1 MRKRDVKN
9 RPQVVAF
16 SQNVS
21 PRLLSVA
28 EPEPETEKRK
38 PSRKNTAIKKSKP
51 VSTPQ
56 KVESRKTF
64 ALRYSTSYLEKLDQ
78 LFFSE
83 RTKGRK
89 VTKAALVEEAL
100 DLLFEKYKL

>member
-1 MRKRDVKN
+1 MTLLK
-9 RPQVVAF
+9 Q
-16 SQNVS
+16 SVS

-28 EPEPETEKRK
+28 ETEPEKKK
-38 PSRKNTAIKKSKP
+38 PKTTRKNTAIKKSKP
-51 VSTPQ
+51 VST
-56 KVESRKTF
+56 RKENEPKQTF
-64 ALRYSTSYLEKLDQ
+64 ALRYGVSYLEKLDQ

-83 RTKGRK
+83 RSSGRK